1 MYEILLP
8 RRGTAGDPVTSTAEA
23 AWEAGMAAMRESARQ
38 KAIADQQRLLP
49 RRQAVADYL
58 AAHPYASLL
67 EILREVGD
75 DAD

>member
-1 MYEILLP
+1 M
-8 RRGTAGDPVTSTAEA
+8 TSAAEA
-23 AWEAGMAAMRESARQ
+23 AWEAGMAAAREAARQ

-58 AAHPYASLL
+58 AAHPGAGLL
-67 EILREVGD
+67 EILREVGN